1 MFLILLKNEPT
12 SRIKCVGVTTKIIFI
27 LLRLAIIGGMI
38 GLTVWAIRN
47 ILPIA
52 WNMNKVNVWDDE
64 AGIAVSSCSKFNA
77 VVTSIFKG
85 IIIFICY
92 VLIFY
97 ASLLV
102 VVPIFMLIK
111 LGPREWWTNL
121 RRNLPPILKMLG
133 KMYWAMLKS
142 AIFNTSLMEAVM
154 NAAGSEF

>member
-77 VVTSIFKG
+77 VFCALVFSCLWSLVSRGFP
-85 IIIFICY
+85 
-92 VLIFY
+92 
-97 ASLLV
+97 ASNEARTAV
-102 VVPIFMLIK
+102 RMASVPA
-111 LGPREWWTNL
+111 PRYEG
-121 RRNLPPILKMLG
+121 M
-133 KMYWAMLKS
+133 A
-142 AIFNTSLMEAVM
+142 
-154 NAAGSEF
+154 